1 MEKNFGSK
9 YHSAI
14 KIALIYMVISAV
26 YIIFSDRLI
35 LVSLQ
40 DNVSNTVLSRI
51 QSYKGLAFVLLT
63 SIILFWLIMREI
75 KVQHKIILELEE
87 QKDKLTRLSEEKEKA
102 RQLLAE
108 RNTYIETILENLP
121 IGLAVNKIKEG
132 TATYMNPK
140 FSEIYGWPATTLT
153 NINHFFEK
161 IFPIESIR
169 KKMKQQ
175 FNADIESGIIER
187 MHWEDVE
194 IATSSGERKIVNA
207 RNIPVFNQNLMIS
220 TVEDVTEKKRFQKE
234 RDMLFDTSV
243 DLLSISSF
251 DGYLKSINQ
260 AWIKTLGWTE
270 EELFAHPWIDFVY
283 PEDKEKTFEKAYE
296 FQDGKAAISFKNRYV
311 TKNGEYI
318 WLSWNAIPMPK
329 EKLIFAVARDIT
341 NEIQTLHQL
350 EFQKNLNQSVFD
362 TAEVGLC
369 VTNEEGYFT
378 QVNEAYCR
386 IYGYSPDELIGERL
400 TKLLPKEQHESAL
413 QVNREMM
420 EGKLTMAPRTWQVI
434 DSEGNTLDILVSA
447 KVFEVNNE
455 KYQITSILDV
465 TKMKIIER
473 ELKRSR
479 EQLENITDNLPGAI
493 IRYKQNANGTNSLT
507 YVSKGSEKIWGISP
521 EDVLENNQLIWNQM
535 DTNDVVEV
543 QKSIEESFNNLSPWN
558 IEWKNT
564 LPNKQVKWLQ
574 GIGTPHKQKDGS
586 TIWNSIILDVTT
598 RKQAEKKIREY
609 QKSLQNLTTEISL
622 IEEQQRKEIAA
633 NIHDHLSQSLVI
645 SKMKLSDLYKNTNL
659 ADYQKELEA
668 IIGHISQ
675 ALENSRR
682 ITYDLSPPVLY
693 ELGLIETIYWLAD
706 KLKEEH
712 QLQVN
717 FSTEY
722 DAVELSDSEL
732 IIIYRSIQEI
742 INNAIKYAQASQINI
757 YLKKKSKGME
767 IKISDNGKGF
777 DVREL
782 KMVNQTNTGF
792 GLFAVRER
800 IQNLKGTFSIISKE
814 GFGTKVKIYIP
825 LKHS

>member
-1 MEKNFGSK
+1 MEKNFESK

-14 KIALIYMVISAV
+14 KIALIYMFISAV
-26 YIIFSDRLI
+26 YIVFSDRLI
-35 LVSLQ
+35 LITLQ
-40 DNVSNTVLSRI
+40 DNVSNEALSRI

-63 SIILFWLIMREI
+63 SILLFWLIMREI
-75 KVQHKIILELEE
+75 KIQRIIISRLEE
-87 QKDKLTRLSEEKEKA
+87 QKEKLTRLSREKEKVL
-102 RQLLAE
+102 QSLAE

-140 FSEIYGWPATTLT
+140 FSEIYGWPPETLT
-153 NINHFFEK
+153 NITHFFERIYPDETYREK
-161 IFPIESIR
+161 IR
-169 KKMKQQ
+169 KQVMI
-175 FNADIESGIIER
+175 DVESGIPER
-187 MHWEDVE
+187 MHWEE
-194 IATSSGERKIVNA
+194 IEITTSTGEKKIVNA

-251 DGYLKSINQ
+251 DGYFKSINQ

-270 EELFAHPWIDFVY
+270 EELFAKPWIDFVY
-283 PEDKEKTFEKAYE
+283 PEDKEKTFEKAHE
-296 FQDGKAAISFKNRYV
+296 FQDGKAAISFNNRYV
-311 TKNGEYI
+311 TKSGEYR
-318 WLSWNAIPMPK
+318 WLSWNAIPMPE

-341 NEIQTLHQL
+341 NEVQTLHQL

-386 IYGYSPDELIGERL
+386 IYGYSPKKLIGERL
-400 TKLLPKEQHESAL
+400 TKLLPKDQHESAL

-420 EGKLTMAPRTWQVI
+420 NGNLTMAPRTWKVI
-434 DSEGNTLDILVSA
+434 DSEGNYLDILVSA
-447 KVFEVNNE
+447 KVFEVNKE

-465 TKMKIIER
+465 TNMKKIQR

-493 IRYKQNANGTNSLT
+493 IRYKQNADGTSSLT
-507 YVSKGSEKIWGISP
+507 YVSKGAKKIWGISP
-521 EDVLENNQLIWNQM
+521 EDVIENNQLIWDQM
-535 DTNDVVEV
+535 DTNDVAEV
-543 QKSIEESFNNLSPWN
+543 QKSIEKSFKNLTPWN

-564 LPNKQVKWLQ
+564 LPNKEIKWLQ

-586 TIWNSIILDVTT
+586 TIWNSIILDVTM

-645 SKMKLSDLYKNTNL
+645 SKMKLSDLYKNTYL
-659 ADYQKELEA
+659 SDYKKELEA
-668 IIGHISQ
+668 IIGHISN

-706 KLKEEH
+706 KIKEEH

-722 DAVELSDSEL
+722 DSVDLSDSEL

-742 INNAIKYAQASQINI
+742 INNTIKYAQASQINI
-757 YLKKKSKGME
+757 LLKKKSKGME
-767 IKISDNGKGF
+767 INIADNGKGF
-777 DVREL
+777 NVNEL
-782 KMVNQTNTGF
+782 KIVNQTNTGF

-800 IQNLKGTFSIISKE
+800 IQNLEGTFSIISNK
-814 GFGTKVKIYIP
+814 GIGTEVKIYIP
-825 LKHS
+825 LKSS